1 MPLPPAK
8 PPASRPGDNIPRGIL
23 CLVGATTLFSTVN
36 MAAKYLS
43 AAYPVG
49 EIVFFRSFVGLV
61 PCLVLVAMHGGWRM
75 LRTEHPGRHATRCF
89 FGFVSLGAA
98 FLSYAMMP
106 LGDAVAIGYAGP
118 LFVTVLSVL
127 LLGDKVG
134 VHRWSAVAAGLVG
147 VLIMAA
153 PMGAV
158 PPLGAA
164 TALTNAFFYALS
176 MISVRQ
182 LGATE
187 TPAAMMFYHTA
198 FSGLFALPLLLFG
211 WVTPTGLELALL
223 LGIGVVGGVSQ
234 WLVIQAFRQA
244 PPSSLSPFSYIGLV
258 WAMVWG
264 WLVWGDMPTLQL
276 LSGAALVVAGGL
288 YILHREVKLNA
299 ARRQEAL
306 AAQAGP

>member
-1 MPLPPAK
+1 MLLPTAK
-8 PPASRPGDNIPRGIL
+8 PPAPRPGDNIPRGIL
-23 CLVGATTLFSTVN
+23 CLVGATTLFSIVN

-43 AAYPVG
+43 EAYPVG
-49 EIVFFRSFVGLV
+49 EIVFFRSVVGLV
-61 PCLVLVAMHGGWRM
+61 PCLVLVAMHGGWKM
-75 LRTEHPGRHATRCF
+75 LRTQHIGRHGTRCF
-89 FGFVSLGAA
+89 LGFVSLGTA

-134 VHRWSAVAAGLVG
+134 RHRWSAVAVGFVG
-147 VLIMAA
+147 VVIMAA
-153 PMGAV
+153 PTGAV

-164 TALTNAFFYALS
+164 TALTNALFYAFS

-198 FSGLFALPLLLFG
+198 FSSLFALLLLPFG
-211 WVTPTGLELALL
+211 WVTPAGFDLALL
-223 LGIGVVGGVSQ
+223 LGIGLIGGMSQ

-264 WLVWGDMPTLQL
+264 WLVWGDLPTLQL
-276 LSGAALVVAGGL
+276 LAGAALVVAGGL

-299 ARRQEAL
+299 ARRRDAIAGE
-306 AAQAGP
+306 AGP